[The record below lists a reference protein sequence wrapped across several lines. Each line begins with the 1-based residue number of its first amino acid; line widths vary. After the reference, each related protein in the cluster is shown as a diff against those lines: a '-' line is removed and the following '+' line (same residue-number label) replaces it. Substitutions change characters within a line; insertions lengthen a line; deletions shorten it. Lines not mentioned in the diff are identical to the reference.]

1 MNIFWLHDNP
11 YTNATYHCDKHIK
24 KMVLET
30 AQMLST
36 AVHMV
41 EAPSSN
47 VYKKAYVNHPCT
59 VWARES
65 WENFIELWR
74 LGVALGEE
82 WSYRYG
88 REDKPTHKSYKVIK
102 DMDLTTISSKF
113 LQRIEASP
121 LAYDWVTVSGS
132 TTKPQCMPD
141 EYKTTNTIQAYRNYY
156 IGDKLLDKGIV
167 SYDKGRNVP
176 EFLQGV
182 L

>member
-1 MNIFWLHDNP
+1 MVNIFWLHNNP
-11 YTNATYHCDKHIK
+11 YVNARYHCDKHIK

-36 AVHMV
+36 AVHIV
-41 EAPSSN
+41 GAPTSK
-47 VYKKAYVNHPCT
+47 VYKKAYMNHPCT

-65 WENFIELWR
+65 FANFIELWQ
-74 LGVALGEE
+74 LGMALGEE

-88 REDKPTHKSYKVIK
+88 RKDKETHNSYEVIK
-102 DMDLTTISSKF
+102 GMDLETIGDKF
-113 LQRIEASP
+113 LQHNS
-121 LAYDWVTVSGS
+121 LAFNWVTVNGS

-141 EYKTTNTIQAYRNYY
+141 EYKTTDTIEAYRNYY
-156 IGDKLLDKGIV
+156 IGDKVLDKGIV
-167 SYDKGRNVP
+167 DYSKGRSVP